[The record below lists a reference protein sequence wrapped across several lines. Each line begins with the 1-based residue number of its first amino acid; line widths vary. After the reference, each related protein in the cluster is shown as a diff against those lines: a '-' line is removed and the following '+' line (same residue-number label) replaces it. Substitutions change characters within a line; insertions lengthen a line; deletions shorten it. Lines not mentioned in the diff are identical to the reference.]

1 MFCSKE
7 LREFEYVIVGT
18 GYALVSA
25 CKEFV
30 RLAITK
36 KCNVC
41 MISSDKLLLSK
52 HHMAPSKQSAY
63 HNGLNLTSLNL
74 RIFLGQQMVTKYC
87 NQHRIHV
94 KLNTITTNIDF
105 EVKLITTD
113 KGDTIKY
120 NKLLLVGHVINVRYS
135 LSEKQCIVRN
145 IYYVPCMMRPGQA
158 RAHIIRS
165 HSTRDMHCALIVYKK
180 SNPPWWMQRLMNE
193 YDCSSNIILAEDV
206 HSFTGDDTG
215 HVEGVQLQNG
225 NIIPVHVVL
234 IVALS
239 PMSLHD
245 DQLFSMTSMNMNM
258 KVNERLQSVVHE
270 DVVVCAGV
278 NWPMIF
284 PFYHGSEIGADHGV
298 LNAEFAVRS
307 ITDTLDQ
314 EEIIDGFRCEC
325 LDIIITTPSPSN
337 INHFPF
343 AKMVLN
349 TVDHLLCGYIRRS
362 DHPFFPFELLRIISM
377 YFRGHFLSTF
387 LFKNDFT
394 NGFSRLHS
402 LRKKHLHH
410 IAMKLLCPGDDT
422 QHKHVLKGLI
432 HTTLRT
438 FLPFQ
443 LPTLVEEQK
452 VNAINFGL
460 VAEYTQLCDFDS
472 VLGKDPYITKFVRNF
487 PRHDQPML
495 VRFVIGVLQNKDF
508 YDSYQNTSRFR
519 SELVIQNAINVV
531 SSDQFTLKQLRPF
544 LAPFVLGIISLED
557 LNKIDCM
564 MQTLIKFISKH
575 RHAVNASLDTLAWL
589 WLEKLIM
596 QRSERI
602 SKQNIKHRTTLQQL
616 LNIVVSLVMRNAIHM
631 PQAAFNVI
639 CDMVRTYELEVA
651 YSISFCHNVEEL
663 INSLLRGKEAH
674 GWIGFKMLDKEIQ
687 KWKNGGNQYRH
698 HYQLLSY
705 VDKTVGL
712 FQSSMVRCLRI
723 LKNKHQ
729 ENIDSAKEQL
739 DLATKVCYDI
749 NQILCSTGNDVQKFD
764 RFYKKMKATKLLKPI
779 IQKFDRFYKKMKAT
793 KLLKPIIQ

>member
-105 EVKLITTD
+105 EVKLITTN

-135 LSEKQCIVRN
+135 LSEKQCIFRN

-158 RAHIIRS
+158 RAH
-165 HSTRDMHCALIVYKK
+165 
-180 SNPPWWMQRLMNE
+180 
-193 YDCSSNIILAEDV
+193 
-206 HSFTGDDTG
+206 
-215 HVEGVQLQNG
+215 
-225 NIIPVHVVL
+225 
-234 IVALS
+234 
-239 PMSLHD
+239 
-245 DQLFSMTSMNMNM
+245 
-258 KVNERLQSVVHE
+258 
-270 DVVVCAGV
+270 
-278 NWPMIF
+278 
-284 PFYHGSEIGADHGV
+284 HGL

-639 CDMVRTYELEVA
+639 CDMVRTYELE
-651 YSISFCHNVEEL
+651 
-663 INSLLRGKEAH
+663 
-674 GWIGFKMLDKEIQ
+674 
-687 KWKNGGNQYRH
+687 
-698 HYQLLSY
+698 
-705 VDKTVGL
+705 
-712 FQSSMVRCLRI
+712 
-723 LKNKHQ
+723 
-729 ENIDSAKEQL
+729 
-739 DLATKVCYDI
+739 
-749 NQILCSTGNDVQKFD
+749 
-764 RFYKKMKATKLLKPI
+764 
-779 IQKFDRFYKKMKAT
+779 
-793 KLLKPIIQ
+793 